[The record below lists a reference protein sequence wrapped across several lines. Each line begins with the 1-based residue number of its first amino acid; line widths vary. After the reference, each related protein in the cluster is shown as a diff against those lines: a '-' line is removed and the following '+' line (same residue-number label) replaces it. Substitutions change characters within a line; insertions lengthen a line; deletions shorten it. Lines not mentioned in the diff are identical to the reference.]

1 MGSAEAVLS
10 NQELGLSS
18 CVRKGCLSMSS
29 AAIRSYGFF
38 RTRFSMKETACF
50 EREDGN
56 SIECDST

>member
-1 MGSAEAVLS
+1 M
-10 NQELGLSS
+10 SS